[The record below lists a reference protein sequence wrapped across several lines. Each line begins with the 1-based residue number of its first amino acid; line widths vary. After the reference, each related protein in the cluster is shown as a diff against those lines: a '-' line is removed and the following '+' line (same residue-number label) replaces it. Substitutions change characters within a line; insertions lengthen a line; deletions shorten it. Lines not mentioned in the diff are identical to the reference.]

1 MYFTMLTCNTV
12 HSSCSF
18 RYIQKPSDAR
28 LFVWKMH
35 NAVDSTIESKHE
47 ERTGNFPPSYWPISE
62 KYVEV
67 MLRNFTLSHTH
78 THTHTYTCNTHAHM
92 HSSTAPFAPQMYRH
106 YELKVCVCELMLV
119 KKTFHVRVV

>member
-67 MLRNFTLSHTH
+67 MLRSFTLSHTH
-78 THTHTYTCNTHAHM
+78 THIHTHTHATHMHTCTHALFDRPLRTSNV
-92 HSSTAPFAPQMYRH
+92 SS
-106 YELKVCVCELMLV
+106 L
-119 KKTFHVRVV
+119 